1 MNENNYD
8 VMGDIISKPLTSTIH
23 GSLHFAENVL
33 SAKAAVKYKI
43 GKSQPHTLDFSAKLH
58 DNSRGTVIREGVNIT
73 LQVCRVY
80 ILYCS
85 INHITC
91 QRFQV
96 VCVCVCAH
104 TCTHKHMHEWEG
116 GWGEKQTTWLTRRK
130 SVYVMWC
137 VRTNLNDKF
146 FSVILQ

>member
-1 MNENNYD
+1 
-8 VMGDIISKPLTSTIH
+8 MGDIISKPLTSTIH

-43 GKSQPHTLDFSAKLH
+43 DKSQPHTLDFSAKLH
-58 DNSRGTVIREGVNIT
+58 ESSRGTVIREGVYVT

-96 VCVCVCAH
+96 VCVCVC
-104 TCTHKHMHEWEG
+104 
-116 GWGEKQTTWLTRRK
+116 
-130 SVYVMWC
+130 VC
-137 VRTNLNDKF
+137 VRTPERARGEGGG
-146 FSVILQ
+146 SRQPG